1 MKWTKE
7 SQNSSRKMAQFQL
20 KNDGLKSQNIR
31 ASIRNLIIYFIC
43 CALWMEK
50 QVCVDAF
57 GYLVSIHHNIGYYE
71 EEVMR
76 NNGHFSFWL
85 LTSRM
90 SRLNFTLRPSFPF
103 ITFHRNLAPRAT
115 LLTNVGEF
123 YYPYVIMCCEPR
135 IDERRLQVSRS
146 PHEFKNYSVPTQKFT
161 KSQNAQ

>member
-1 MKWTKE
+1 MKLQKKVKTHPGKWLNFSWKMMGWNLRTLE
-7 SQNSSRKMAQFQL
+7 LQFEIWSFISSVAL
-20 KNDGLKSQNIR
+20 YGWKSR
-31 ASIRNLIIYFIC
+31 
-43 CALWMEK
+43 
-50 QVCVDAF
+50 CVDAF